1 MDRPHTVAELLE
13 LVVLSIPVKWLSRL
27 PCSTENADVFL
38 LTLVARRFVEE
49 VTFFGLLSVTSSSDK
64 VNNRTTFAELVES
77 GKCLCRYRWIERVWT
92 QSYDDFELLGVGC
105 DCGTGGERVKA
116 SGVVLHEVSQCP

>member
-13 LVVLSIPVKWLSRL
+13 LVVLATPVERLSRL

-38 LTLVARRFVEE
+38 QTLVARRFVEE
-49 VTFFGLLSVTSSSDK
+49 VAFFGLFGITSSSDE

-77 GKCLCRYRWIERVWT
+77 SECLCRYRWIQRVWT

-116 SGVVLHEVSQCP
+116 SGVVLQEVSQCP